1 LAELSRVLHGRAGPG
16 FRAIVAV
23 AGLFAVIAAA
33 PPQAISPPPGSP
45 ERTAVLDALRPAGEA
60 EHGLKVRFLVHSLRI
75 VQGPDALFAY
85 ASVEPA
91 NGEFDRGDY
100 ILQKRGH
107 WRVIWSVV
115 GGGSSTCRDLSAYY
129 LGAIRHLTKHGLEPD
144 TLAPALSREHRRLSA
159 CDLDENEPG
168 DMGPAI

>member
-1 LAELSRVLHGRAGPG
+1 PARKSTDSRCVSSSIPCGSFRAGT
-16 FRAIVAV
+16 RC
-23 AGLFAVIAAA
+23 
-33 PPQAISPPPGSP
+33 S
-45 ERTAVLDALRPAGEA
+45 RTPRSSRP
-60 EHGLKVRFLVHSLRI
+60 
-75 VQGPDALFAY
+75 
-85 ASVEPA
+85 

-129 LGAIRHLTKHGLEPD
+129 LGAIRHLTKHGVEPES
-144 TLAPALSREHRRLSA
+144 LAPALAREHRRLSA
-159 CDLDENEPG
+159 CDPEENEPG